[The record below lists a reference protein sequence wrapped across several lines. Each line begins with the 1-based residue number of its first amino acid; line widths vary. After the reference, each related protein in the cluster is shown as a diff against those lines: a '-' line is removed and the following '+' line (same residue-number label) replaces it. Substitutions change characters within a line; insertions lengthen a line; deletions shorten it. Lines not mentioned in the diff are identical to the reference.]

1 MSQFQPYKEII
12 LAMLRTGVLGYGGG
26 PAIMPLFRYEAV
38 TRYHWLEDSEFVEVL
53 ALANALPGPIATKMA
68 AYLGYHRKGI
78 MGSLVAVI
86 VHILPTTI
94 SIVVLINIL
103 HALEGS
109 KVVAGMIGAVYPVI
123 SVMLGIMAYEFASK
137 AWKGLGKVLGVV
149 LGLLAFVLLSVLHVN
164 AGVVVLMYL
173 AYGAG
178 HLSLA
183 AKWGSRGSNRRR
195 EEGRNPS

>member
-1 MSQFQPYKEII
+1 MRGFQPYKEII

-68 AYLGYHRKGI
+68 AYLGYHRKGFI
-78 MGSLVAVI
+78 GSFVAVI
-86 VHILPTTI
+86 SHIFPTTI
-94 SIVVLINIL
+94 GIVVLINIL
-103 HALEGS
+103 NALQGS
-109 KVVAGMIGAVYPVI
+109 RVVAGMIGAVYPVI

-137 AWKGLGKVLGVV
+137 AWKGLGKVLGVL
-149 LGLLAFVLLSVLHVN
+149 LGVLAFILLSVVHLN
-164 AGVVVLMYL
+164 AGLVVLMYL
-173 AYGAG
+173 AYGAF

-183 AKWGSRGSNRRR
+183 AKLKSKESRKG
-195 EEGRNPS
+195 GAPS